1 MEQLTDPDE
10 FIKKVTELYETPYA
24 VSSDLIYFRDGR
36 VFNRISKPMCLGGEP
51 IGRVWSFL
59 DITERKE
66 AEEELISALD
76 KAEESNR
83 LKSSF
88 LTNMSHEIRTP
99 MNGILG
105 FTELLKNPNLSS
117 EDQQSFIDLIQISGA
132 RMLNTINNIIDISRI
147 ESGIV
152 KIDIC
157 DTNINDQIEF
167 ISKFF
172 KKEVEI
178 KGVSILH
185 KIGLPPEE
193 AIIKT
198 DKEKV
203 YGILTNLIK
212 NAIKFTYDGS
222 IEFGYEKKGEYLE
235 YYVRDTGVGIPKKLH
250 QIIFERF
257 RQANDSNDRN
267 FEGSGLGLSI
277 SKSYVEMLGGKIW
290 VESLE
295 GIGSTFYF
303 TLPYNSVSKN
313 KVITGRIGNEKI
325 KEAQIKNLKILIAE
339 DDETSKI
346 LLTKIVGVSG
356 NEILYAN
363 KGVDA
368 VMTCHDNPG
377 IDLILMDISLPEM
390 DGYEATRQ
398 IRQFNKKVTIIAQ
411 TAYGFSSDREKAM
424 EAGCDDYISKPINK
438 TLLLNL
444 IEKYIKKQDIFPD

>member
-1 MEQLTDPDE
+1 
-10 FIKKVTELYETPYA
+10 
-24 VSSDLIYFRDGR
+24 
-36 VFNRISKPMCLGGEP
+36 
-51 IGRVWSFL
+51 
-59 DITERKE
+59 
-66 AEEELISALD
+66 
-76 KAEESNR
+76 
-83 LKSSF
+83 
-88 LTNMSHEIRTP
+88 
-99 MNGILG
+99 
-105 FTELLKNPNLSS
+105 
-117 EDQQSFIDLIQISGA
+117 
-132 RMLNTINNIIDISRI
+132 
-147 ESGIV
+147 
-152 KIDIC
+152 
-157 DTNINDQIEF
+157 
-167 ISKFF
+167 
-172 KKEVEI
+172 
-178 KGVSILH
+178 
-185 KIGLPPEE
+185 LPPEE